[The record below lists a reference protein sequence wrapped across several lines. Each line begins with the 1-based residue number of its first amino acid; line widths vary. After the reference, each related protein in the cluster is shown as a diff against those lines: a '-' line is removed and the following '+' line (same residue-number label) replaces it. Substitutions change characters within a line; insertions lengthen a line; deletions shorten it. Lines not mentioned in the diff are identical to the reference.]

1 MQARDKQINDMIATT
16 MKLAQSAASLE
27 LTMASC
33 LYRMILLELT
43 NRIDDQAP
51 ADAARDRVDVPAK

>member
-1 MQARDKQINDMIATT
+1 MQARDRQINDMIATT

-51 ADAARDRVDVPAK
+51 ADVARDRVDVPAK